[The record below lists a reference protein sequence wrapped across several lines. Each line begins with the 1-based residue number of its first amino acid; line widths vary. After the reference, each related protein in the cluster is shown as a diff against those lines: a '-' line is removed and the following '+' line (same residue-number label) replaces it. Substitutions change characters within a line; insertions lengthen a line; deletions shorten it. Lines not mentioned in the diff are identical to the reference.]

1 MRVDVLW
8 APCELAAVPL
18 EGRTAVVV
26 DVLRAATSIL
36 AALEAGARRVIPADS
51 TEEALRIADSLGRS
65 EVALCGEREG
75 KRIDGYDFGNSPLE
89 FTSETVRDRIL
100 VFDTTNGTRAIR
112 AAAGAE
118 RLHLACYR
126 NVEAAVERA
135 AAPDDPVV
143 VACAGRSGRVSLPD
157 VLCAGFLVRR
167 LDEGETVELGD
178 GARAALEFAE
188 KTGPPTAELLAAT
201 EWGGTLVGLGCE
213 EDLEFCAQL
222 DSSRAVSELREEGLV
237 LAPSGG

>member
-8 APCELAAVPL
+8 APCELSAVSL

-36 AALEAGARRVIPADS
+36 AALEAGARRAIPAES

-89 FTSETVRDRIL
+89 FTPETVRDRIL

-112 AAAGAE
+112 AAASAGRVQA
-118 RLHLACYR
+118 ACYR
-126 NVEAAVERA
+126 NVGAAAEAAA
-135 AAPDDPVV
+135 AGDPVV
-143 VACAGRSGRVSLPD
+143 VACAGRSGRVSFPD
-157 VLCAGFLVRR
+157 VLCAGILVRR
-167 LDEGETVELGD
+167 LEERGTVELGD
-178 GARAALEFAE
+178 GARAARSLAE
-188 KTGPPTAELLAAT
+188 STGPPTAGLLAET
-201 EWGGTLVGLGCE
+201 EWGRRLVEIGCT
-213 EDLEFCAQL
+213 EDLEFCARL
-222 DSSRAVSELREEGLV
+222 DSSPAAPVLREEGFV
-237 LAPSGG
+237 LERSGG